1 MLSWFLQKNDIIE
14 LVIQRLP
21 EFRGNEFLVCLVLS
35 LGVTF
40 FTRLE
45 DRRAYLAKVVD
56 SLEINSESFNAII
69 TACQSIFI
77 DEMRLE
83 KTIAKNHAL
92 MENVW
97 MMVICIELRIPL
109 FLVGKPGSS
118 KSLAKS
124 IVTDALQGQNSYS
137 ELFKSFKE
145 VHMVSFQ
152 CSPLATAGGIL
163 SSFRQCQKYQEKRD
177 LEKFTAVCVL
187 DEVGLAEDSP
197 KMPLK
202 ALHPLL
208 EDGCIGDEDRDPWKK
223 VSFVGISNWALDPAK
238 MNRGLLLARGVP
250 NLQDLITTGKGIC
263 ANDEDASEL
272 LAKSLEDLAKGY
284 QKVYYEQLAIKKRE
298 FFGLRDFYS
307 LVKMLFYVVK
317 ERKSSLD
324 FGDIVECVQRN
335 FGGFFD
341 DFQPDVKFLTCM
353 NPGFNRNDLKPP
365 QELILKALSPPK
377 TPTETRFIL
386 LLTKNNAALNIIEQQ
401 KLLDNHTVIYGSS
414 FPLDQEYTSLC
425 KNINRIK
432 VAMEVGQCVVLCNL
446 DNLYESL
453 YDALNQNYML
463 LGDTKYVDLG
473 LGSHRLKARV
483 NPSFRLILI
492 AHDQDV
498 YEKFPIPLINRLE
511 KHYLGMETMLS
522 PMQTDLVN
530 RLRTWTKSFCQ
541 VKIQMHSK
549 IQQFTPE
556 DVFIGYHHDAL
567 ASLVLEQSAINDDP
581 DLILGEVKTILLK
594 TASPDSVARLGET
607 TLHREEQEK
616 LCGMYF
622 RSHVT
627 SLGQSIEIALASA
640 TPLLFVT
647 THSRLLTKV
656 GKDELQYHLKTNVM
670 ILPLQQ
676 ISTEMQFAEKISHF
690 LDIAG
695 PKVLLV
701 QMQIF
706 QKEQGH
712 LIDCVRYV
720 IQNKLNELPVFPVN
734 TCIVMVLQVKI
745 FLFLM
750 VALNYY

>member
-1 MLSWFLQKNDIIE
+1 MVIE
-14 LVIQRLP
+14 RLP
-21 EFRGNEFLVCLVLS
+21 LFAGKEFLVCLVLS

-45 DRRAYLAKVVD
+45 DRSTYLTKIVGALGID
-56 SLEINSESFNAII
+56 SNSFNAII

-124 IVTDALQGQNSYS
+124 IVTDVLQGQNSYS
-137 ELFKSFKE
+137 DLFKAFKE

-208 EDGCIGDEDRDPWKK
+208 EDGCIGDEDRSPWKK

-250 NLQDLITTGKGIC
+250 SLQDLITTGKGIC

-284 QKVYYEQLAIKKRE
+284 QTVYEEQLAIKKRE

-317 ERKSSLD
+317 ERKCRLN
-324 FGDIVECVQRN
+324 FADIVECVQRN
-335 FGGFFD
+335 FGGFFN
-341 DFQPDVKFLTCM
+341 DFQPDVKFLACM
-353 NPGFNRNDLKPP
+353 NPGFDRSELIPA
-365 QELILKALSPPK
+365 QTLILKALSPP
-377 TPTETRFIL
+377 TNPTETRFIL

-432 VAMEVGQCVVLCNL
+432 VSMEVGQCVVLCNL

-483 NPSFRLILI
+483 NPAFRLILI

-511 KHYLGMETMLS
+511 KHYLGMETMLT
-522 PMQTDLVN
+522 PMQKDLVN
-530 RLRTWTKSFCQ
+530 QLRTWTVSFCQ
-541 VKIQMHSK
+541 IKIQMHDRV
-549 IQQFTPE
+549 QQFTPE
-556 DVFIGYHHDAL
+556 DVFIGYHQDAL
-567 ASLVLEQSAINDDP
+567 ASLVLEQSGVHDDP
-581 DLILGEVKTILLK
+581 PTIIAEVKKILLK
-594 TASPDSVARLGET
+594 TAAPDSIARLGET
-607 TLHREEQEK
+607 RLHREERET
-616 LCGMYF
+616 LCEMYF
-622 RSHVT
+622 SGHVT

-656 GKDELQYHLKTNVM
+656 GKDELQNYLKTNVM

-676 ISTEMQFAEKISHF
+676 INTEAQFTEKISNF
-690 LDIAG
+690 LAISG
-695 PKVLLV
+695 PKVLIV

-706 QKEQGH
+706 LKEQGH

-720 IQNKLNELPVFPVN
+720 IQNKLNELTTVPVK
-734 TCIVMVLQVKI
+734 TCIAMVLQVNV
-745 FLFLM
+745 F
-750 VALNYY
+750 NYYRKPHKNFVSLRSNDEV